1 MRILL
6 TLEYD
11 GTAYAGWQR
20 QENALAVQQ
29 VVEEAVSRLVGE
41 RTVLFGASRTD
52 AGVHALGQ
60 RAHFD
65 TASRIPP
72 DKYAYA
78 LNTMLPR
85 DIRVRFSRAVAD
97 DFHARFSAVGKQ
109 YRYQI
114 YSAPHAGALNRN
126 THAHVIYPLDAE
138 KMRAE
143 LPALLGRHDFAAF
156 AASGSVV
163 KDTVRR
169 ITRAEL
175 PGDGPEYTLFIEGT
189 GFLYNMVRIIAGTL
203 IGVGTGK
210 LEPGAFSRAL
220 ISKSRLDLG
229 ATAHEGGDNAFRVHQ
244 GQWAPQAE
252 AETANV
258 HWHFVSLAIAIRII
272 LLEGFENLLELVP
285 CGWHL
290 QAQLVEPGF
299 VDEHVGCGHFV
310 ALATVR
316 WQQRDLL
323 ACLHVLECAW
333 VCVKECLDVWHVLE
347 VWAEVGEVILVLGGI
362 VAVEEAQAD
371 VRELRSSHFSA
382 LLLAPCVVGNL
393 TPLDGALAGCLKL
406 LGEARLLHRIISDV
420 TANQDVDDWSTL
432 GVGSWL

>member
-85 DIRVRFSRAVAD
+85 DIRVRESRAVAD
-97 DFHARFSAVGKQ
+97 DLHARFSAVGKQ

-169 ITRAEL
+169 VTPRRTSRRRPGICALYRGHGLFVQHGAHHCRHAHRRGHGQTAAGRVLPRAYL
-175 PGDGPEYTLFIEGT
+175 
-189 GFLYNMVRIIAGTL
+189 
-203 IGVGTGK
+203 K
-210 LEPGAFSRAL
+210 EPPRSRRHRPRA
-220 ISKSRLDLG
+220 R
-229 ATAHEGGDNAFRVHQ
+229 THAH
-244 GQWAPQAE
+244 
-252 AETANV
+252 
-258 HWHFVSLAIAIRII
+258 
-272 LLEGFENLLELVP
+272 
-285 CGWHL
+285 
-290 QAQLVEPGF
+290 
-299 VDEHVGCGHFV
+299 
-310 ALATVR
+310 
-316 WQQRDLL
+316 
-323 ACLHVLECAW
+323 
-333 VCVKECLDVWHVLE
+333 
-347 VWAEVGEVILVLGGI
+347 GGI
-362 VAVEEAQAD
+362 
-371 VRELRSSHFSA
+371 LR
-382 LLLAPCVVGNL
+382 
-393 TPLDGALAGCLKL
+393 
-406 LGEARLLHRIISDV
+406 
-420 TANQDVDDWSTL
+420 
-432 GVGSWL
+432 